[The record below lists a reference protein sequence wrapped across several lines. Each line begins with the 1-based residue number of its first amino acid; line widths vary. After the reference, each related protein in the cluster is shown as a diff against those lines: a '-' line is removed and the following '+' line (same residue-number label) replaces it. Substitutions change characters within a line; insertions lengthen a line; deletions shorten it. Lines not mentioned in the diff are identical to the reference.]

1 MRRWLAVMAGVTLA
15 GGQAM
20 AQMPDAAA
28 SDPVKLG
35 WMQGLPPAPDKRI
48 SAADGSAWKFPQL
61 RWTFSHWRMLY
72 PTVGVSRGSG
82 KVADLP
88 RALRSDLDA
97 VTFTPIG
104 GNQTMTWAQSF
115 DANYTDGVVVLHKG
129 RIVYERDGPAL
140 TADGEHIAMSV
151 TKSFVGTIA
160 EMLIAE
166 GKLDRNALVSTYIPE
181 ATGAF
186 ADATVGQVLEMTT
199 ALKYNEDY
207 TGGDKSFLDFALA
220 WGTAPR
226 RPDYAG
232 PASGI
237 LYAAGIAKDGTH
249 GQAFTYKTP
258 NTDMLA
264 WIVARIEGKPLAQV
278 ISDRIWSRLGAEGDA
293 YMHVD
298 PTGMPFAGGGLNT
311 RLRDLA
317 RFGEMIRQ
325 NGRFNGQQI
334 VPAAVVVRIRQGGD
348 PAKFS
353 GYPTLPGWSYGSQ
366 WWHSSDAHGVFMARG
381 IHGQAIYIDPKAEVV
396 IARYAS
402 HHIAGNRGIDPLS
415 LPAYRAVAEK
425 LLADPR

>member
-1 MRRWLAVMAGVTLA
+1 MRRWLTAVAGVALM

-35 WMQGLPPAPDKRI
+35 WMQGLPPAPDKRV

-72 PTVGVSRGSG
+72 PTVGVSRGAG
-82 KVADLP
+82 PIATLP
-88 RALRSDLDA
+88 EALRTDLDA
-97 VTFTPIG
+97 VSFTPLG
-104 GNQTMTWAQSF
+104 GGAAMTWRQAF
-115 DANYTDGVVVLHKG
+115 DANYTDGVVVLHRG
-129 RIVYERDGPAL
+129 RIVYERYGPAL
-140 TADGEHIAMSV
+140 DPAGEHIAMSV
-151 TKSFVGTIA
+151 TKSFIGTLA

-166 GKLDRNALVSTYIPE
+166 GKLDRAAKVGRYIPE

-186 ADATVGQVLEMTT
+186 ADATVGEVMEMTT

-220 WGTAPR
+220 WATAPR

-232 PASGI
+232 PASGL
-237 LYAAGIAKDGTH
+237 LYAAAIAKDGVH
-249 GQAFTYKTP
+249 GEAFTYRTP
-258 NTDMLA
+258 NTDMLG

-278 ISDRIWSRLGAEGDA
+278 ISDRIWSKLGAEGDA

-298 PTGMPFAGGGLNT
+298 PTGAAFAGGGLNT

-325 NGRFNGQQI
+325 NGQFNGQQI
-334 VPAAVVVRIRQGGD
+334 VPAAVVARIRQGGD
-348 PAKFS
+348 PKKFA

-366 WWHSSDAHGVFMARG
+366 WWHAHDAHGVFMARG
-381 IHGQAIYIDPKAEVV
+381 IHGQAIYIDPRAEVV

-415 LPAYRAVAEK
+415 LPAYRAIADK